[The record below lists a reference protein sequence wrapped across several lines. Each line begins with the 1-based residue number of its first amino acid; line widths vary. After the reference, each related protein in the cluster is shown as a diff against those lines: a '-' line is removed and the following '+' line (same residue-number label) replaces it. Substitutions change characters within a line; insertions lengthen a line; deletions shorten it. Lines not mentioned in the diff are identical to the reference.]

1 MADLLDKARRSKL
14 SQPSTENR
22 TSGLAAA
29 DRQEPPPKSFRLG
42 AEGEVNLKKITA
54 AVNALS
60 HRRLREP
67 DIIRAL
73 LYLGT
78 QLKPERILKAY
89 KDSL

>member
-1 MADLLDKARRSKL
+1 MADLLNKARRSKL

>member
-14 SQPSTENR
+14 SQPPTENR
-22 TSGLAAA
+22 ASGLAAA

-42 AEGEVNLKKITA
+42 AEGEENLKKITA